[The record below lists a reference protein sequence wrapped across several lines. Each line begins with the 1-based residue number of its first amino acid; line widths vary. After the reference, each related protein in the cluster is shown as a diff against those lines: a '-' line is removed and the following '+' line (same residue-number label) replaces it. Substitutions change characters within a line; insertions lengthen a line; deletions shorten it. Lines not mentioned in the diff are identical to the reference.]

1 MARDDFAEKQAY
13 AGLFTLT
20 IDGLE
25 IGQFKE
31 VHGLQ
36 IDIAV
41 ETVEEGGQNGFQ
53 HRFPG
58 RMSWPNL
65 TFKRGLT
72 NPDNLF
78 TWINEVAGDGFAANG
93 HKLKRSTGA
102 VSLYGSDGTLL
113 RSWNIEG
120 AFPVRW
126 SGPDLVS
133 GGTGTLDEELE
144 IAHHGFRAETH

>member
-1 MARDDFAEKQAY
+1 MAPADFEAHQ
-13 AGLFTLT
+13 GFSGTFVLT
-20 IDGLE
+20 IDGVE
-25 IGQFKE
+25 MGTFKE

-36 IDIAV
+36 IDVAV
-41 ETVEEGGQNGFQ
+41 ETIDEGGQNGFQ

-58 RMSWPNL
+58 RMTWPNL

-78 TWINEVAGDGFAANG
+78 AWINEVAGDGFAARGN
-93 HKLKRSTGA
+93 KLARSTGA
-102 VSLYGSDGTLL
+102 VTLMGSDLTRL

-126 SGPDLVS
+126 TGPDLVTGS
-133 GGTGTLDEELE
+133 GGAIEEELE

>member
-1 MARDDFAEKQAY
+1 MATDDFVTTQAFSG
-13 AGLFTLT
+13 AFLLT
-20 IDGLE
+20 IDGVE
-25 IGQFKE
+25 IGTFKE

-36 IDIAV
+36 IDVAV
-41 ETVEEGGQNGFQ
+41 ETLDEGGQNGFQ

-58 RMSWPNL
+58 RMTWPNL

-72 NPDNLF
+72 NADNLF
-78 TWINEVAGDGFAANG
+78 AWINEVAGEGFAARGN
-93 HKLKRSTGA
+93 KLERSTGA
-102 VSLYGSDGTLL
+102 ITLLGSDLTRL
-113 RSWNIEG
+113 RSWNVEG

-133 GGTGTLDEELE
+133 AGGGAIEEELE